1 MTRTVG
7 AIVLAGGRSSRFGS
21 DKLAVSVDGRTILE
35 RAIDAAWAVADEV
48 VVVMA
53 ADGVPPSALR
63 PGVRVIRD
71 PGPFEG
77 PLVAIASGLGALS
90 TDRVLIVAGDMP
102 WLVPAVLR
110 HLVDALHDEGLAA
123 TILETDGRAQLL
135 PTAVRKA
142 AAASAAGRLIDG
154 GERRLGALLEALR
167 PAHVPAAIWRV
178 DDPDGTS
185 LRDVDEP
192 ADLDGSA

>member
-1 MTRTVG
+1 MRSC
-7 AIVLAGGRSSRFGS
+7 LAGGRSSRFGG

-35 RAIDAAWAVADEV
+35 RAIDAACSVADEV

-53 ADGVPPSALR
+53 ADGVPPSTLP

-77 PLVAIASGLGALS
+77 PLVAVATGLEALS

-110 HLVDALHDEGLAA
+110 HLVDALDDEGLEA
-123 TILETDGRAQLL
+123 TILETDERTQLL
-135 PTAVRKA
+135 PTAVRRA

-192 ADLDGSA
+192 ADLDGPA